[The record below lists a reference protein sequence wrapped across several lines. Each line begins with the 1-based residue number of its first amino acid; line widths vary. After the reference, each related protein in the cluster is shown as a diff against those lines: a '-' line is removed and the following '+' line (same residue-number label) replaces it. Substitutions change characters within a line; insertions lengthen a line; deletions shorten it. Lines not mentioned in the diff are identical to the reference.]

1 MYVIVVRIF
10 IVIQIIL
17 VTRIV
22 IIITII
28 IIIICH
34 DLLPKSTR
42 GSHVKSIATLVIYQ
56 IKAALII

>member
-1 MYVIVVRIF
+1 M
-10 IVIQIIL
+10 
-17 VTRIV
+17 TRIV

-28 IIIICH
+28 IIIIICR